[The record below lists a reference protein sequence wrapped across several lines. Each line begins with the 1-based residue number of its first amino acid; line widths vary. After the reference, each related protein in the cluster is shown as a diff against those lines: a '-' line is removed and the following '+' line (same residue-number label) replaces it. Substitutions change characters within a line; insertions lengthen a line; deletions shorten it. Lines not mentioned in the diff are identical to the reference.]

1 MVGGVSIG
9 LDLVLSQEKLE
20 LEVFIGGT
28 NQHPLKRFSRD
39 VLTGLTL
46 TGWAKAMPS
55 NTPKSPSALS

>member
-1 MVGGVSIG
+1 MDGGVSIG
-9 LDLVLSQEKLE
+9 LVLSQEELE

-28 NQHPLKRFSRD
+28 NQHPLKRVSRD

-46 TGWAKAMPS
+46 SGWVKAMPS